1 MRPLRFELAAVL
13 VASVATLAPAAP
25 AAATGIADV
34 TIDGDTATAEIS
46 LPGGIAADLTIA
58 FESAVGLTE
67 ANLGLDAVLVSLTD
81 PTLLDRLPQLASI
94 PAGFPVL
101 VTIEPPATGGLSF
114 AGLASVGLYTH
125 NLAYTAGTPL
135 RLFSA
140 PLGGGFRDVTDEVSS
155 GSYRV
160 RGGKGDFSEF
170 LIVADVRHVDTVI
183 AEKLGRTEALLDEH
197 WSAIDSTL
205 ASQLD
210 GHLASA
216 RSSWEGGQTT
226 AALSHVE
233 SFLKKLEKASAS
245 EVPNVWRSAR
255 DLDNV
260 GGLLRAAGETLHFSL
275 TLKSN
280 NL

>member
-1 MRPLRFELAAVL
+1 MRNVRFEPAAVL
-13 VASVATLAPAAP
+13 IALVAILVPAAP
-25 AAATGIADV
+25 AAAGIVDV

-46 LPGGIAADLTIA
+46 LAGGISAELTIA
-58 FESAVGLTE
+58 FEDAVGLSE
-67 ANLGLDAVLVSLTD
+67 ANLGLDAELVSVLD
-81 PTLLDRLPQLASI
+81 SSLLARLPQLASI

-101 VTIEPPATGGLSF
+101 VTIEPPSTGGLSF
-114 AGLASVGLYTH
+114 TGLAAIGLYTH
-125 NLAYTAGTPL
+125 DLTYAAGSPL

-140 PLGGGFRDVTDEVSS
+140 PVGGAFVDVTDEMSS

-170 LIVADVRHVDTVI
+170 LIVADVRSVDTVI
-183 AEKLGRTEALLDEH
+183 GEKLDRAEDLLDEH
-197 WSAIDSTL
+197 WSALDSTL

-210 GHLASA
+210 SQL
-216 RSSWEGGQTT
+216 SSVRTKWQAGQTSS
-226 AALSHVE
+226 ALAHVE
-233 SFLKKLEKASAS
+233 NFLDKLEKASAS
-245 EVPNVWRSAR
+245 EAPNVWRSAR

-260 GGLLRAAGETLHFSL
+260 AGLLRAAGETLHFSL